1 MESSCALDGNR
12 LGLER
17 VIRVSPKTDA
27 SNSAIVCGGF
37 RAIFGAVAVDSGLV
51 DEAMKVFWRVHGGP
65 GGRLVVSML

>member
-1 MESSCALDGNR
+1 MDSSCALDGNR

-37 RAIFGAVAVDSGLV
+37 RAIFGAVAIDSGMV
-51 DEAMKVFWRVHGGP
+51 DETIKVFWKVHGDR
-65 GGRLVVSML
+65 GGRLVSVL